1 MVQWERGRSYPSAN
15 QQRRRNDGR
24 TVRPVPYVVSN
35 DERASVGGSS
45 FERSKTEKDSSV
57 ERVECSL
64 SDNSRGVRDNR
75 PSSVRRLEKAQG
87 NLRKAV
93 GLGNRIAV
101 SFPYDKELVEAVK
114 TLVGRR
120 WEPDGKRWI
129 CEPSADLA
137 KLLNEHMFVI
147 DDFANQILSVAAPQ
161 NCVTQQGHVLIVKT
175 AYNPPLIEALRQIP
189 SRKWDKSNRQWTF
202 SVVAISRLAELAGEY
217 GLQWLV
223 GDKQD
228 DNPQVM
234 VEKGWLSVAFSA
246 DRDIQETISELYGTR
261 FDPTQ
266 MRWLV
271 PMDYAPEIKVATDR
285 YQFDTSDD
293 VQREFEKVRYE
304 IELLELSKSQNA
316 VLDIP
321 GLQVDLMPFQKAGV
335 LYVLKAI
342 GAEQN
347 DNGKWIRRT
356 LSLQE
361 SHD

>member
-1 MVQWERGRSYPSAN
+1 
-15 QQRRRNDGR
+15 
-24 TVRPVPYVVSN
+24 
-35 DERASVGGSS
+35 
-45 FERSKTEKDSSV
+45 
-57 ERVECSL
+57 
-64 SDNSRGVRDNR
+64 
-75 PSSVRRLEKAQG
+75 
-87 NLRKAV
+87 
-93 GLGNRIAV
+93 
-101 SFPYDKELVEAVK
+101 
-114 TLVGRR
+114 
-120 WEPDGKRWI
+120 
-129 CEPSADLA
+129 
-137 KLLNEHMFVI
+137 MFVI